1 MVDLHEI
8 QAEVTAPAASVRRG
22 SLGVAFLRVVLG
34 VVTLLTWIS
43 NIEKDFYDGDNFAG
57 FFDWVRKPAEEGG
70 NGATLGFV
78 QSLIDNTL
86 LQAPEFF
93 GWLMTFF
100 ELAIAL
106 ALILGVFTRAASLA
120 AVGFFG
126 SLFLVYY
133 GGEEWMGTYVML
145 TAAAVT
151 IFLSWG
157 GRMLGVDQW
166 LAKSRGE
173 SPLTL
178 VW

>member
-1 MVDLHEI
+1 MSDLTELA
-8 QAEVTAPAASVRRG
+8 AEVEQAAEGRSRG
-22 SLGVAFLRVVLG
+22 SLGVALLRIVLG
-34 VVTLLTWIS
+34 IITLLTWVS

-78 QSLIDNTL
+78 QSLVDGTL
-86 LQAPEFF
+86 LQAPELF

-100 ELAIAL
+100 ELGIAL

-120 AVGFFG
+120 ATAFFG
-126 SLFLVYY
+126 SLFLVYF
-133 GGEEWMGTYVML
+133 GGEEWMGTYALL
-145 TAAAVT
+145 TASAFT

-157 GRMLGVDQW
+157 GRVLGVDQF
-166 LAKSRGE
+166 LAKRRGE

-178 VW
+178 LW